1 MPTHI
6 MSCTSIK
13 LIGAQRSVCLKVI
26 VVTYTPVPRT
36 AWSPKKRLKVM
47 SMTAK
52 VELLS
57 LTRKKRQNVSTIIFE
72 RIGLVS
78 LLFHVTQ
85 CRDFAKNQPEVELKN
100 E

>member
-1 MPTHI
+1 
-6 MSCTSIK
+6 
-13 LIGAQRSVCLKVI
+13 
-26 VVTYTPVPRT
+26 
-36 AWSPKKRLKVM
+36 M

-52 VELLS
+52 VKLLS